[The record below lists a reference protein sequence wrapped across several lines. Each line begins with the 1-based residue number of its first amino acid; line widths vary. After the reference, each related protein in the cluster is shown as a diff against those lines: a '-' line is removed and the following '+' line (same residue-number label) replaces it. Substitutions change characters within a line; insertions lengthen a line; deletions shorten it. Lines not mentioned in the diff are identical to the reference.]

1 MNVADH
7 EDGSHCG
14 VQDPYQDC
22 EEEADG
28 GDLRSSTGWA
38 GGGGSN
44 VRWVEYTDPPPLD
57 DGQESL
63 FHVKLSAVDN
73 VVVSLR

>member
-22 EEEADG
+22 EEETDV
-28 GDLRSSTGWA
+28 GDLRSSTDSA
-38 GGGGSN
+38 GGWSSN
-44 VRWVEYTDPPPLD
+44 VRWSEYTDRPPLID
-57 DGQESL
+57 ADKRL
-63 FHVKLSAVDN
+63 FHVKLLVPDN
-73 VVVSLR
+73 VVLSRR